1 MSSTRHKAAAILLL
15 SALAATAPADDRTE
29 YNERVAARLMALFQ
43 TLDRDADGVLT
54 REETRG
60 DLDLGPQFA
69 GMDINSDGRVT
80 REELLR
86 YLEQRFGVRPQ
97 GAAAGAASPGR

>member
-1 MSSTRHKAAAILLL
+1 MT
-15 SALAATAPADDRTE
+15 
-29 YNERVAARLMALFQ
+29 ALFQ

-60 DLDLGPQFA
+60 DLDLGPRFA
-69 GMDINSDGRVT
+69 DMDINSDGRVT

-86 YLEQRFGVRPQ
+86 YLEQQFGARPQ
-97 GAAAGAASPGR
+97 SAAAASPVPGR